1 MGFER
6 IHSIIVAA
14 LLSGLIAC
22 DGPPS
27 EGFLVEPIR
36 LEEVSSRLA
45 AGPTRVE
52 LELFPDWGERTV
64 RELELRP
71 EHRLRDDER
80 VESRVVSPGFAE
92 LSTGARCS
100 GALTLA
106 LPGVQIRF
114 DERTRFED
122 QDGDRIACIDFVT
135 YVEAYVALGQE
146 PQITAERRPL
156 SVPQPAADPVFF
168 ADELRID
175 DEDDDGDQR
184 PELELNLGPENLASC
199 EDIVV
204 PVSDCVAAVHVLGSL
219 LAITSERSELK
230 RGDPEP
236 RLEVGFRGIVRSVD
250 PVRQELRLTSG
261 AVLRMVVG
269 SDLEHGRPSAP
280 SEVVGSLEDA
290 ERLRRLGRLVEAHGT
305 AAVLSTDPLVLW
317 VRELEL
323 EVERDLGAEA
333 YAPVVTL
340 QGDVLDA
347 SVGEHFVEL
356 PFDTRL
362 RVTEVSAVEG
372 EYPDV
377 VEVGSAVTAGRRIRA
392 TARVVVEEFQYPVLV
407 TRADRVAFF
416 ADGPE

>member
-1 MGFER
+1 MGVKS

-14 LLSGLIAC
+14 LFPGLIAC

-36 LEEVSSRLA
+36 LEEVSSTIA
-45 AGPTRVE
+45 AGRTRVE

-80 VESRVVSPGFAE
+80 LESRVVSPGFTE
-92 LSTGARCS
+92 LSTSARCS
-100 GALTLA
+100 GALSLA
-106 LPGVQIRF
+106 LPGVQVRF

-122 QDGDRIACIDFVT
+122 QDGDRISCIDFVT

-156 SVPQPAADPVFF
+156 AIAQAPHDPVFF

-175 DEDDDGDQR
+175 DEDDDADQR
-184 PELELNLGPENLASC
+184 PELELNLGPENLARC
-199 EDIVV
+199 DDLVI
-204 PVSDCVAAVHVLGSL
+204 PVSDCVGAVHALGVL
-219 LAITSERSELK
+219 LAITSDRSELR

-236 RLEVGFRGIVRSVD
+236 RLEVGFRGIVRSID
-250 PVRQELRLTSG
+250 PVNQELRLMSG
-261 AVLRMVVG
+261 AVLRMVTG
-269 SDLEHGRPSAP
+269 SQLEHGRPSAP
-280 SEVVGSLEDA
+280 AEVIASLEDG

-305 AAVLSTDPLVLW
+305 AAVVSTDPLVLW

-323 EVERDLGAEA
+323 EVERDLGPDA

-340 QGDVLDA
+340 QGDVLEA
-347 SVGEHFVEL
+347 SIGERFVEL

-377 VEVGSAVTAGRRIRA
+377 PEVGSAMHAGRRVRA

-407 TRADRVAFF
+407 TRASRVAFF
-416 ADGPE
+416 SDEPE